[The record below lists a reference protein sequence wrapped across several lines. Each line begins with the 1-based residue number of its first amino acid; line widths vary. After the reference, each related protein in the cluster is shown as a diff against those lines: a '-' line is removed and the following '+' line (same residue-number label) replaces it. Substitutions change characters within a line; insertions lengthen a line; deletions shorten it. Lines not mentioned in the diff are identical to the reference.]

1 MVCFSIYYDFKNIIE
16 IQTTENG
23 PKVRWVKIFTPKWFL
38 HIEESKRIKQKLIEL
53 FRGSKT

>member
-23 PKVRWVKIFTPKWFL
+23 PKVRWVKILHQMVFTYR
-38 HIEESKRIKQKLIEL
+38 RIQENQTEAN
-53 FRGSKT
+53 RTV